1 MKYNFRDMTVYQK
14 SKDLAHQLYLI
25 SRQFPNF
32 EERELG
38 SQLRRSSSS
47 IVLNI
52 AESKQEYV
60 GKEITRLNDAYGSAS
75 EVKAIMDLILL
86 RNYINEKEYQE
97 FENQLT
103 EIQKML
109 YVLIKRLRTE
119 NNSAV

>member
-1 MKYNFRDMTVYQK
+1 MTVYQK

-25 SRQFPNF
+25 SRKFPNF

-38 SQLRRSSSS
+38 GQLRRSSSS

-86 RNYINEKEYQE
+86 RNYINEKEYQK